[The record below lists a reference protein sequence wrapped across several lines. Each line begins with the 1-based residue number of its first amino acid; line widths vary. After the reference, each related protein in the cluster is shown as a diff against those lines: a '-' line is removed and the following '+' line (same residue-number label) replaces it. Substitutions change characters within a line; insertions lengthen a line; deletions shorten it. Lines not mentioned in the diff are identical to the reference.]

1 MGCVGERNN
10 LMWNLIHFFQEKKKR
25 ELKIE
30 LMEMEARERRRMLG
44 NIGFIGQL
52 FRHELI
58 VPRIL
63 NWCIVHLL
71 KNHSESPVSI

>member
-1 MGCVGERNN
+1 
-10 LMWNLIHFFQEKKKR
+10 
-25 ELKIE
+25 
-30 LMEMEARERRRMLG
+30 MEARERRRMLG

-71 KNHSESPVSI
+71 KNHSESPVSVLKHSRFVDLIENLKVLFKC